1 MFGNASQ
8 GGITMQ
14 EFETSVTEKGQV
26 TIPQEIRRIMG
37 LQPRDK
43 VRFLTRDDEQKAQQA
58 LDLLLRIERG
68 EEKVITSPLVI
79 FETIFTLQKLYKVP
93 RDIIKEQVLSIISLR
108 SLHLQDKSLY
118 PRAFDLYISKNI
130 SFADAYNAV
139 YMHSEEIAQIYTW
152 DKDFVK
158 IEGITQ
164 IEPQLEPEG

>member
-1 MFGNASQ
+1 MPACFLDTN
-8 GGITMQ
+8 I
-14 EFETSVTEKGQV
+14 
-26 TIPQEIRRIMG
+26 
-37 LQPRDK
+37 LL
-43 VRFLTRDDEQKAQQA
+43 RFLTRDDEQKAQQA

-68 EEKVITSPLVI
+68 EEKVITSPLII

-118 PRAFDLYISKNI
+118 PRAFDLYVSKNI

-152 DKDFVK
+152 DKDFDK
-158 IEGITQ
+158 IEGITR